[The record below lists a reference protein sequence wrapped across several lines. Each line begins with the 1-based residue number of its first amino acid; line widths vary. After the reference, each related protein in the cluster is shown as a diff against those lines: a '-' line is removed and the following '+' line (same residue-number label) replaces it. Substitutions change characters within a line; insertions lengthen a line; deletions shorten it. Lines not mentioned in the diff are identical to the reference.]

1 MTDLERRALLGD
13 RQAQEECTRQGI
25 VLPCPWCK
33 GTAKIIVC
41 DDEGNHHPDDYEND
55 PWSGIGYFLYHS
67 ESENPDCPIAHD
79 DYTQCGRYIYDSRE
93 DAIDAWNTRPAQPIG
108 RCVECK
114 FANTEYGGLYCEL
127 DDYQREECDF
137 CSEFEPK
144 AVKRMRK
151 ADHKRMT

>member
-1 MTDLERRALLGD
+1 MTDLERRAMLGD

-93 DAIDAWNTRPAQPIG
+93 DAIDAWNTRPAPPIG
-108 RCVECK
+108 RCGECK
-114 FANTEYGGLYCEL
+114 HRSKHDPTVCNHPVTGLFNVL
-127 DDYQREECDF
+127 TPDDF
-137 CSEFEPK
+137 CSYFEPK
-144 AVKRMRK
+144 DGEEDAEI
-151 ADHKRMT
+151 